1 MNDNSPVRSPESE
14 PGAHTYAPRWWYP
27 TATGVFTF
35 ALFAV
40 ASAAFGMSV
49 ISVFVVPVIAAV
61 MIRHLMTIELWAEG
75 VTLNGKMVSWDRL
88 QLTKGRFGE
97 SLTAP
102 SEGPGRRRANIQLWV
117 YEREWRTGRI
127 GADVRRWAPGI
138 LAESDAML

>member
-1 MNDNSPVRSPESE
+1 MNDNSPVRLPETE
-14 PGAHTYAPRWWYP
+14 PGAPTLRARWWYP
-27 TATGVFTF
+27 TATGAFTL

-61 MIRHLMTIELWAEG
+61 MIRRLMTIELSAEG
-75 VTLNGKMVSWDRL
+75 LTLNGKTVPWERL

-102 SEGPGRRRANIQLWV
+102 SEGPDRRRSNIQLWV
-117 YEREWRTGRI
+117 YEHEWRTGRI